1 MQVVHTKFIKVVLTH
16 YSAFKSSGNMM
27 QEQAAAA
34 PVIMA
39 LISDKSK
46 TEKEKSL
53 CEALV

>member
-1 MQVVHTKFIKVVLTH
+1 
-16 YSAFKSSGNMM
+16 MM

-34 PVIMA
+34 PVIIA
-39 LISDKSK
+39 LISNKSK

>member
-1 MQVVHTKFIKVVLTH
+1 
-16 YSAFKSSGNMM
+16 MM

-34 PVIMA
+34 PVIIA
-39 LISDKSK
+39 LISDQSK